1 MSTDENDQMIELS
14 KTKSELLR
22 QYVIGD
28 FFLNHIER

>member
-28 FFLNHIER
+28 FIF